1 MFSSGSSSW
10 CARMGTSPIGISF
23 DPSMRAV
30 WYSHGSRTSS
40 RVKLSPRWSF
50 CFTSS
55 GCISNSIRLFHRRGR
70 RDRQGAT
77 PVQVSSWRSEG
88 SVHSCSGSSDLFSG
102 LRRAPP
108 DKSVFAC
115 SALPAL
121 HVLIPEIRR
130 RSPRMLLDAKFV
142 DAARPELFNIGCP
155 IRYSVNPALRPTFKI
170 CFRLCLFMIL
180 AEKRV
185 VAPVIALH
193 RRRMR
198 TERTLHHRAH
208 QEARDDG
215 TIRVAGNDLR
225 VHDLLR
231 HHDHVFRC
239 SYALDH
245 HPEIAPAVRV
255 AAAVGSLHVHD
266 GHVRIDRAYCEQRFL
281 SFKRREDT
289 VEKVIAFR
297 HVATHGGAGGQERNA
312 HFFL

>member
-55 GCISNSIRLFHRRGR
+55 GCISNSIRLFHRRG
-70 RDRQGAT
+70 RQGAT

-170 CFRLCLFMIL
+170 CFRLSLFKIL
-180 AEKRV
+180 AEERV
-185 VAPVIALH
+185 VALVIALH
-193 RRRMR
+193 RRGMR
-198 TERTLHHRAH
+198 AERTRHHRSH
-208 QEARDDG
+208 QKAGDHS
-215 TIRVAGNDLR
+215 TIGVAGNDLR
-225 VHDLLR
+225 VNDLFR
-231 HHDHVFRC
+231 HHDHVFCRPH
-239 SYALDH
+239 ALDH

-255 AAAVGSLHVHD
+255 AVAVGALHVND
-266 GHVRIDRAYCEQRFL
+266 GHVRIDRAYCEQRL
-281 SFKRREDT
+281 LPFKRREDA
-289 VEKVIAFR
+289 VEKVIA
-297 HVATHGGAGGQERNA
+297 
-312 HFFL
+312 